1 MKKVLYVE
9 NVADLF
15 GISKRTVHELT
26 RLGRIPHRVLPHT
39 RRCIFDEAWLRQW
52 ADGAALESEE
62 LPGHGRVVRPVGV
75 VQSVAPTCGE
85 MAEARSHGGD
95 D

>member
-1 MKKVLYVE
+1 MEKVLHVE

-39 RRCIFDEAWLRQW
+39 RRCVFSETWLEEW
-52 ADGAALESEE
+52 ANGAQLVSEE
-62 LPGHGRVVRPVGV
+62 LPGNGRIVRPV
-75 VQSVAPTCGE
+75 
-85 MAEARSHGGD
+85 
-95 D
+95 